1 MKPANQLFQMLGMA
15 ARARKII
22 TGEELVVREVRSGN
36 ARLVIISKD
45 ASKNTMKKINDKC
58 NSYNVEKHVYGTRE
72 ELGHAIG
79 KESRVVLAL
88 TDAGFAGK
96 ISGLLNELNRGWA
109 NDENTCTRIRETSE
123 SDE

>member
-1 MKPANQLFQMLGMA
+1 MKSANQLFQMLGMA

-58 NSYNVEKHVYGTRE
+58 NSYNVEKHVFGTRE

-123 SDE
+123 SDK

>member
-1 MKPANQLFQMLGMA
+1 MKSANQLFQMLGMA